1 MNTQRVDM
9 PPAQTATRHVVHVIA
24 GLQTGGAEHMLLK
37 LAGAELPGLRQTVVS
52 MTDEGPMGPQFRA
65 AGIRLLTIGMPR
77 GRLPVSGLLRLHRV
91 LREERPDVV
100 QTWMYHADLVGGLLA
115 RLAGVRRVIWNIRHS
130 TLSPRDNKRTV
141 RAVAWACARVSRWVP
156 EQIISCSRAGALTHQ
171 AAGYADDRFVIIP
184 NGVDGARFRPDP
196 TARAELRAT
205 LGLAGDTPL
214 LGCIARWDP
223 QKNHAGLL
231 EAWAGVVRDVPD
243 AVLLLAGQG
252 VDQSNAVLH
261 ALLQRSG
268 VEGSV
273 RVLGLR
279 SDMPQLMAALDGLVL
294 PSVHGE
300 GFPNVLVEALACG
313 VPCVATDVGD
323 AALILG
329 AHGTVVPPADASA
342 LREAL
347 LALLGRGVRQGEQGA
362 ADRRR
367 SDMLA
372 RFSLSQVLARYAN
385 VYHSGVLPGALAEA
399 TAVDR
404 TGPR

>member
-1 MNTQRVDM
+1 M
-9 PPAQTATRHVVHVIA
+9 PPAQSATKHVVHVIA

-37 LAGAELPGLRQTVVS
+37 LAGAGLPGLRQTVVS
-52 MTDEGPMGPQFRA
+52 MTDDGPMGPQFRA

-77 GRLPVSGLLRLHRV
+77 GRLPVSGLLRLYRV
-91 LREERPDVV
+91 LRHERPDVV

-115 RLAGVRRVIWNIRHS
+115 RLVGVRRVIWNIRHS

-141 RAVAWACARVSRWVP
+141 RAVAWVCARVSKWVP
-156 EQIISCSRAGALTHQ
+156 EQIISCSHAGALTHQ
-171 AAGYADDRFVIIP
+171 AAGYAAERFVIIP
-184 NGVDGARFRPDP
+184 NGVDGERFRPDP
-196 TARAELRAT
+196 AARSTIRAA
-205 LGLAGDTPL
+205 LGVVDDTPL

-231 EAWAGVVRDVPD
+231 EAWAGVVHDHST
-243 AVLLLAGQG
+243 AILLLAGQG
-252 VDQSNAVLH
+252 VDQSNTALH
-261 ALLQRSG
+261 TLLQRCG
-268 VEGSV
+268 VEASV

-294 PSVHGE
+294 SSVHGE

-347 LALLGRGVRQGEQGA
+347 LALLGSGVRQGEQAA

-372 RFSLSQVLARYAN
+372 RFSLSQVLARYAG
-385 VYHSGVLPGALAEA
+385 VYHGAVLPDALARA
-399 TAVDR
+399 TTGDR
-404 TGPR
+404 TGPP